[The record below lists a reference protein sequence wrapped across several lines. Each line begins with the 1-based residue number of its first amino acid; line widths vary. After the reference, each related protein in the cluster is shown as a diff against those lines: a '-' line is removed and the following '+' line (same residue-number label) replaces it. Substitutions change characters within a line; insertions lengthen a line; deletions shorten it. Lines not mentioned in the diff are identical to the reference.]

1 MSSSEYS
8 ESSSEERVSDL
19 SENEQDEI
27 EPSEVFVCDE
37 NLKKVNLEANKKKN
51 PLATVTENSR
61 GPRGIIHLFVLFY
74 YFETG
79 YF

>member
-27 EPSEVFVCDE
+27 EPSEVFVYDE
-37 NLKKVNLEANKKKN
+37 NLKKSQL
-51 PLATVTENSR
+51 R
-61 GPRGIIHLFVLFY
+61 GQ
-74 YFETG
+74 
-79 YF
+79 